1 MSSNACK
8 SNYYLP
14 LHTLKSNIIMALRCG
29 IVGLANVGK
38 TTLFNCLSAKR
49 AEAGVGTMAQ
59 KANIGMFNVPDTRLY
74 ELEKY
79 QPTEKIVPVTVDIV
93 DIPGITKGGG
103 KEGNKF
109 VSDIRRTD
117 AIIHVLRC
125 FDDDSVPHIDESID
139 PIRDKENIDI
149 ELQAQDLYMIENKI
163 TRMEK
168 KAKSGDKDAKQALE
182 VLEKYKDHLENLQP
196 ARTLDVKEEEKEHVK
211 ELDMVTDKPVL
222 YVCNVDEESATEGNK
237 YVEQVKESI
246 KDENAEM
253 MVIAAALE
261 ADIAELEDEADRNAF
276 LKDSGLSEPGIN
288 RLIRSAYRLL
298 DLKTFFTIG
307 PDEIRAWTIK
317 NGMTAP
323 EAAGVIHSDLQRGF
337 IRSEVIK
344 YDDFMELKSEQACKD
359 KGKFRVEGKKYVVE
373 DGDILHIRF
382 NV

>member
-1 MSSNACK
+1 
-8 SNYYLP
+8 
-14 LHTLKSNIIMALRCG
+14 MAK
-29 IVGLANVGK
+29 VGK
-38 TTLFNCLSAKR
+38 TTLFNCLSSKR
-49 AEAGVGTMAQ
+49 AEAGVGTMAR
-59 KANIGMFNVPDTRLY
+59 KSNIGMFNVPDARLY

-79 QPTEKIVPVTVDIV
+79 QPTQKIVPVTVEIV

-125 FDDDSVPHIDESID
+125 FEDESVPHVDETID
-139 PIRDKENIDI
+139 PVRDKENIDI

-163 TRMEK
+163 ARMEK
-168 KAKSGDKDAKQALE
+168 RAKSGEKEAKESLEALN
-182 VLEKYKDHLENLQP
+182 KYREHLENLKP

-211 ELDMVTDKPVL
+211 ELDLVTDKPVL
-222 YVCNVDEESATEGNK
+222 YVCNVDEDSAVEGNK
-237 YVEQVKESI
+237 FVEQVKAAI
-246 KDENAEM
+246 QDENAEM

-261 ADIAELEDEADRNAF
+261 AEIAELEDEDDRKAF
-276 LKDSGLSEPGIN
+276 LEDAGLAEPGIN

-298 DLKTFFTIG
+298 NLKTFFTIG

-317 NGMTAP
+317 SGMTAP

-337 IRSEVIK
+337 IRAEVIK

-359 KGKFRVEGKKYVVE
+359 KGKFRVEGKKYVVD
-373 DGDILHIRF
+373 DGDLLHIRF